1 MSGRRAEEALDSSF
15 GGRVRGWLGGSAWT
29 SLLGKGA
36 AYLAGFA
43 ALAYVGSGGLSGLLS
58 PGAPAALA
66 GVASASAPSASPA
79 PPAPPTAS
87 PAASGVAPALAS
99 AAPASSHAAA
109 DAGAP
114 SDGGAAGAGGAIT
127 ADGKVILN
135 LAGEEDLRRLPGIG
149 ASKAKAILELRAKIG
164 RFRRVED
171 LLRVKGIGRRR
182 LARLRPLLL
191 IDPPKTSGIEAP
203 GSG

>member
-1 MSGRRAEEALDSSF
+1 
-15 GGRVRGWLGGSAWT
+15 
-29 SLLGKGA
+29 
-36 AYLAGFA
+36 
-43 ALAYVGSGGLSGLLS
+43 
-58 PGAPAALA
+58 
-66 GVASASAPSASPA
+66 
-79 PPAPPTAS
+79 
-87 PAASGVAPALAS
+87 LAS
-99 AAPASSHAAA
+99 AAPASLHAAA

-114 SDGGAAGAGGAIT
+114 SDGGAGGGGAIT

-164 RFRRVED
+164 RFRRAED

-191 IDPPKTSGIEAP
+191 IDPP
-203 GSG
+203 